1 MSMSARQPQNAVVVG
16 VDGGVAANQALD
28 AAVEEAERSGRP
40 LHILHATRMGML
52 PWNPERIAAH
62 ERIALGCYDRA
73 KRANPTLSI
82 TYATQI
88 EDPAAALV
96 AASLTASLVVLG
108 PASYGRAASTVLG
121 ATSQQ
126 VAAHSRCPVM
136 VTPQSGRWASRGPV
150 VVGVDA
156 AEHSVPAIAFAFAAA
171 SMRQTELVAVHT
183 WWRDEAGPF
192 LPGSGSEAEWTQ
204 VAQTQKL
211 MLAEML
217 AGWQDKY
224 PDVQVT
230 PTSVRGQ
237 AAVVLEQVS
246 ADAQLLVVGSRGRG
260 GFTGLLLGS
269 VSSRVLHRAHCPAV
283 VVPST
288 RPH

>member
-1 MSMSARQPQNAVVVG
+1 MSAGQPPNAVVVG

-62 ERIALGCYDRA
+62 EQIALGCYERA
-73 KRANPTLSI
+73 RRANPALPI

-88 EDPAAALV
+88 EGPAAALV
-96 AASLTASLVVLG
+96 TASQTASLIVLG
-108 PASYGRAASTVLG
+108 PASYGRAASAVLG

-136 VTPQSGRWASRGPV
+136 ITPQSGRWASRGPV
-150 VVGVDA
+150 VLGVDA
-156 AEHSVPAIAFAFAAA
+156 AEHSVQAIAYAFAAA

-192 LPGSGSEAEWTQ
+192 LPGSGSDAEWTQ
-204 VAQTQKL
+204 VAQNQKVV
-211 MLAEML
+211 LAEML

-230 PTSVRGQ
+230 PTSWAG
-237 AAVVLEQVS
+237 ATSTA
-246 ADAQLLVVGSRGRG
+246 GRPS
-260 GFTGLLLGS
+260 GLSGLD
-269 VSSRVLHRAHCPAV
+269 R
-283 VVPST
+283 
-288 RPH
+288 

>member
-1 MSMSARQPQNAVVVG
+1 MSARQPQNAVVVG

-28 AAVEEAERSGRP
+28 AAVAEAERSGRP
-40 LHILHATRMGML
+40 LHILHATRMGTL
-52 PWNPERIAAH
+52 PWNPERIGAH
-62 ERIALGCYDRA
+62 EQIALGCYERA
-73 KRANPTLSI
+73 KRANPALSI
-82 TYATQI
+82 TYDTQI
-88 EDPAAALV
+88 EGPAAALV
-96 AASLTASLVVLG
+96 TASHTASLIVLG

-121 ATSQQ
+121 ATSHQ

-136 VTPQSGRWASRGPV
+136 VTPQSGRWSSRGPV

-156 AEHSVPAIAFAFAAA
+156 AEHSVQAIAYAFAAA
-171 SMRQTELVAVHT
+171 STRHTDLVAVHT

-192 LPGSGSEAEWTQ
+192 LPGSGSEEEWTQ
-204 VAQTQKL
+204 VAQNQKL
-211 MLAEML
+211 ILAEML

-224 PDVQVT
+224 PEVRVT

-246 ADAQLLVVGSRGRG
+246 ADGQLLVVGSRGRG

-269 VSSRVLHRAHCPAV
+269 VSSRVLHRARCLAV

-288 RPH
+288 KRH